1 MIEEFAIQHEKG
13 TLIGKERKDWQC
25 STTRLHNGRL
35 KKCLLF
41 NVNREHFSIKKEK
54 IGNVEL
60 QDNIMG
66 DYKRVC

>member
-1 MIEEFAIQHEKG
+1 MIKEGFDIQLEKG
-13 TLIGKERKDWQC
+13 TLIDKERKDWQG

-54 IGNVEL
+54 VGSVEL
-60 QDNIMG
+60 QDNQMG
-66 DYKRVC
+66 D